1 MWIQKI
7 KQQSI
12 LGLSFVNDYLDMS
25 QINKEIFKPII
36 ETFNLRELLHEI
48 KSMFD
53 EKATSLNIKL
63 IVFEQKSA

>member
-53 EKATSLNIKL
+53 EKATSQSIKIIL
-63 IVFEQKSA
+63 FE